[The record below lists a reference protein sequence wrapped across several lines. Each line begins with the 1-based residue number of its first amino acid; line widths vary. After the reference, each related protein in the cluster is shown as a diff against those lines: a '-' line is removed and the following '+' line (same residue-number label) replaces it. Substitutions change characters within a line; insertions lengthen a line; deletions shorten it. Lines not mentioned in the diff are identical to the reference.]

1 MDSHATVNH
10 NKHVRALARLHISH
24 ACIIMASSNQEKR
37 QEVTGLRAEEPRV
50 DETLQVVT
58 VTSIVATYSCE
69 RI

>member
-1 MDSHATVNH
+1 
-10 NKHVRALARLHISH
+10 
-24 ACIIMASSNQEKR
+24 MASSNQEKR